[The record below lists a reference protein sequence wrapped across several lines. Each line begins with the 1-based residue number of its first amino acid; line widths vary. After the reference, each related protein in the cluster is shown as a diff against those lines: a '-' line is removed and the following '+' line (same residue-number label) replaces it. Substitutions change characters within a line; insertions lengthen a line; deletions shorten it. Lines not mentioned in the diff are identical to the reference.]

1 MVELVGG
8 VSVINL
14 AIPSS
19 FMDNGTILFDCLA
32 CLALVWISSPSL
44 IGTGRWFC
52 PRFAQAAQIYIL
64 VYMKQEAIESST
76 VAILDLI
83 LAVQLDRLVFLEKEN
98 SRTGDI
104 LLRPVLLV
112 ASLQPWP
119 WFARGGGG
127 FPPPPSTFLPIH
139 PDVGLCY
146 AVTFKMIAFLAEHI
160 PGEEIGS
167 WERVSN

>member
-1 MVELVGG
+1 
-8 VSVINL
+8 
-14 AIPSS
+14 
-19 FMDNGTILFDCLA
+19 
-32 CLALVWISSPSL
+32 
-44 IGTGRWFC
+44 
-52 PRFAQAAQIYIL
+52 
-64 VYMKQEAIESST
+64 MKQEAIESST

-104 LLRPVLLV
+104 LLGLV
-112 ASLQPWP
+112 EP

-139 PDVGLCY
+139 PDVGVCN
-146 AVTFKMIAFLAEHI
+146 AVPAFLAEHWNAVPAFLAEDI